1 MEIIRPGINLNFIGR
16 MKAFALVS
24 AGLVALSLL
33 LIVGRML
40 TGHGAFNYGI
50 DFAGGTLLQLRFQGE
65 ASVERVRTTL
75 DRLNLG
81 ESEIQ
86 RFGSER
92 DFIVRVPGSA
102 ENLEGLRSRVME
114 AFQQDYGVQGVEL
127 LRAEQVG
134 PKIGKD
140 LRWKAFLAVVW
151 SALGILVYIWWRFGF
166 RLEYA
171 LGVVIADL
179 HDVLIALGIF
189 AITGKEMTLTVL
201 AAILTI
207 AGYSINDSIV
217 ILDRIRENLRGH
229 SREPFDQIVNR
240 SLNETLSRT
249 ILTGGTV
256 VLTLVALLLFGG
268 EVLHDFA
275 LALLVGV
282 IAGTYSSVFVVA
294 PIVIHWPWRG
304 SRRPV
309 QRPQAPKTSPARTRG
324 TSRG

>member
-16 MKAFALVS
+16 MKPFALVS
-24 AGLVALSLL
+24 AGLVMLSLL
-33 LIVGRML
+33 VIVGRMIA
-40 TGHGAFNYGI
+40 GHGAFNYGI
-50 DFAGGTLLQLRFQGE
+50 DFAGGTLLQLRFQKE
-65 ASVERVRTTL
+65 TTVDRVRAPL
-75 DRLNLG
+75 HMLNLG

-86 RFGSER
+86 RFGSDR
-92 DFIVRVPGSA
+92 DFIIRVPA
-102 ENLEGLRSRVME
+102 TTEDLEGLRAHVVE
-114 AFQQDYGVQGVEL
+114 TFQQEYGSKGVEL
-127 LRAEQVG
+127 VRAEQVG
-134 PKIGKD
+134 PKVGKD
-140 LRWKAFLAVVW
+140 LRQKAFLAVVW

-171 LGVVIADL
+171 LGVVIADI
-179 HDVLIALGIF
+179 HDVIITLGVF

-217 ILDRIRENLRGH
+217 VLDRVRENNRI
-229 SREPFDQIVNR
+229 RQRDPFDQVVNA

-256 VLTLVALLLFGG
+256 VLTDLALWLFGG

-282 IAGTYSSVFVVA
+282 IAGTYSSIFVVA
-294 PIVIHWPWRG
+294 PIVVYWPWRAI
-304 SRRPV
+304 SRST
-309 QRPQAPKTSPARTRG
+309 QRAQAPTSRPARR
-324 TSRG
+324 R